1 MSIEIKGAPLP
12 QRPQPPQPR
21 HSHVLYLRDP
31 PDQIQRWPSDPA
43 EERRLQQWRDKLDA
57 DYHAY
62 IGQLP
67 LPSFMNPN
75 APTHYHP
82 RPDLT
87 WPPPPPPLTPEPR
100 YPMLQSTQNEAVP
113 ASFRELHATFTAP
126 FASPEWVELVNWRRR
141 EGERGRLAEGEYP
154 HLMHYLLW
162 AEGHQAN
169 LRGRGSDAYRQWLP
183 TPEQE
188 RAATEAQ
195 YRRIMA
201 GKRRLLTE
209 AEAMQVAEHREREA
223 KRMRGAEAR

>member
-1 MSIEIKGAPLP
+1 
-12 QRPQPPQPR
+12 
-21 HSHVLYLRDP
+21 
-31 PDQIQRWPSDPA
+31 
-43 EERRLQQWRDKLDA
+43 
-57 DYHAY
+57 
-62 IGQLP
+62 
-67 LPSFMNPN
+67 
-75 APTHYHP
+75 
-82 RPDLT
+82 
-87 WPPPPPPLTPEPR
+87 
-100 YPMLQSTQNEAVP
+100 MLQSTQNEAVP

-141 EGERGRLAEGEYP
+141 EGERGRLAEGEYH

-223 KRMRGAEAR
+223 KRMRMLDAR